1 MSERVFNLPNV
12 ITLLRLAAVPIVAWL
27 ILQQRWEAACWLFL
41 AAAVSDGIDGLL
53 ARWLNQLTQ
62 LGAALD
68 TVADKALGLVTLVML
83 TQAHA
88 IPLWV
93 TLAILLRDSV
103 IVLGALSYR
112 GLAGHLEIHP
122 TWLGKTHMFAE
133 FTLLALVLGGLAGL
147 LALDDWRQP
156 LFVTVFAIAVVSG
169 VQYVWIWSAKAR
181 RERADPSRSDALHC
195 NGRCCWRADS
205 QPDLTRYM
213 AASAARIRASSSV
226 PSSGYSA

>member
-1 MSERVFNLPNV
+1 MSERVLNLPNA
-12 ITLLRLAAVPIVAWL
+12 ITLLRIAAVPVVGWL
-27 ILQQRWEAACWLFL
+27 ILHERWEAACWLFL

-53 ARWLNQLTQ
+53 ARWLDQLTQ

-68 TVADKALGLVTLVML
+68 TVADKALGVVTLVML
-83 TQAHA
+83 TQAGA

-133 FTLLALVLGGLAGL
+133 FSLLALVLGGLAGR
-147 LALDDWRQP
+147 LALDGWRLP
-156 LFVTVFAIAVVSG
+156 LFVTVFAIATASG
-169 VQYVWIWSAKAR
+169 AQYVWIWGAKAR
-181 RERADPSRSDALHC
+181 RERV
-195 NGRCCWRADS
+195 
-205 QPDLTRYM
+205 
-213 AASAARIRASSSV
+213 AARLGPR
-226 PSSGYSA
+226 

>member
-1 MSERVFNLPNV
+1 MRERVLNLPNIISV
-12 ITLLRLAAVPIVAWL
+12 LRLVAVPGVAWL

-53 ARWLNQLTQ
+53 ARWLNQMTQ

-68 TVADKALGLVTLVML
+68 TIADKALGVVTLVML
-83 TQAHA
+83 TQAGA

-93 TLAILLRDSV
+93 TLAILLRDSI

-133 FTLLALVLGGLAGL
+133 FMLLTIVLAGLGGL
-147 LALDDWRQP
+147 LAVDAWLTP
-156 LFVTVFAIAVVSG
+156 LFASVFVIAVISG
-169 VQYVWIWSAKAR
+169 VQYVWIWGTKAR
-181 RERADPSRSDALHC
+181 REREAVRLKPR
-195 NGRCCWRADS
+195 
-205 QPDLTRYM
+205 
-213 AASAARIRASSSV
+213 
-226 PSSGYSA
+226 

>member
-1 MSERVFNLPNV
+1 MSERVFNLPNLV
-12 ITLLRLAAVPIVAWL
+12 TLLRLAAVPGVAWL
-27 ILQQRWEAACWLFL
+27 ILHQRWDAACWLFL

-53 ARWLNQLTQ
+53 ARWLNQPTQ

-68 TVADKALGLVTLVML
+68 TVADKALGVVTLVML
-83 TQAHA
+83 TQAGA

-93 TLAILLRDSV
+93 TLAILLRDSI

-133 FTLLALVLGGLAGL
+133 LSLLALVLGGLAGRLTLDGWL
-147 LALDDWRQP
+147 LP
-156 LFVTVFAIAVVSG
+156 LFVGVFAIAVISG

-181 RERADPSRSDALHC
+181 REREA
-195 NGRCCWRADS
+195 
-205 QPDLTRYM
+205 
-213 AASAARIRASSSV
+213 IRLK
-226 PSSGYSA
+226 PR

>member
-1 MSERVFNLPNV
+1 MRERVFNLPNI
-12 ITLLRLAAVPIVAWL
+12 ITLLRIAAVPVVAWL

-53 ARWLNQLTQ
+53 ARWLNQMTQ

-68 TVADKALGLVTLVML
+68 TIADKALGVVTLVML
-83 TQAHA
+83 TQTGA

-93 TLAILLRDSV
+93 TLAILLRDSI

-133 FTLLALVLGGLAGL
+133 FVLLTVVLAGL
-147 LALDDWRQP
+147 GKILMVDAWLTL
-156 LFVTVFAIAVVSG
+156 LFASVFTIAVISG
-169 VQYVWIWSAKAR
+169 VQYVWIWSAKVR
-181 RERADPSRSDALHC
+181 REREAVRLKPH
-195 NGRCCWRADS
+195 
-205 QPDLTRYM
+205 
-213 AASAARIRASSSV
+213 
-226 PSSGYSA
+226 

>member
-1 MSERVFNLPNV
+1 MRERVLNLPNIISV
-12 ITLLRLAAVPIVAWL
+12 LRLVAVPGVAWL
-27 ILQQRWEAACWLFL
+27 ILQQHWEAACWLFL

-68 TVADKALGLVTLVML
+68 TIADKALGVVTLVML
-83 TQAHA
+83 TQAGA

-93 TLAILLRDSV
+93 TLAILLRDSI

-133 FTLLALVLGGLAGL
+133 FMLLTVVLAGL
-147 LALDDWRQP
+147 GKILMVDAWLTL
-156 LFVTVFAIAVVSG
+156 LFVSVFVIAVISG
-169 VQYVWIWSAKAR
+169 VQYVWIWGAKAR
-181 RERADPSRSDALHC
+181 REREAVHLKLH
-195 NGRCCWRADS
+195 
-205 QPDLTRYM
+205 
-213 AASAARIRASSSV
+213 
-226 PSSGYSA
+226 

>member
-1 MSERVFNLPNV
+1 MRERVLNLPNIISV
-12 ITLLRLAAVPIVAWL
+12 LRLVAVPVVAWL

-53 ARWLNQLTQ
+53 ARWLNQMTQ

-68 TVADKALGLVTLVML
+68 TIADKALGVVTLVML
-83 TQAHA
+83 TQAGA

-93 TLAILLRDSV
+93 TLAILLRDSI

-133 FTLLALVLGGLAGL
+133 FMLLTAVLAGLGGL
-147 LALDDWRQP
+147 LAVDAWQTP
-156 LFVTVFAIAVVSG
+156 LFVGVFVIAVMSG
-169 VQYVWIWSAKAR
+169 VQYVWIWGTKAR
-181 RERADPSRSDALHC
+181 REREAVRLKPR
-195 NGRCCWRADS
+195 
-205 QPDLTRYM
+205 
-213 AASAARIRASSSV
+213 
-226 PSSGYSA
+226 

>member
-12 ITLLRLAAVPIVAWL
+12 ITLLRLAAVPVVAWL

-53 ARWLNQLTQ
+53 ARWLNQMTQ

-68 TVADKALGLVTLVML
+68 SIADKALGVVTLVML
-83 TQAHA
+83 TQAGA
-88 IPLWV
+88 IPVWV
-93 TLAILLRDSV
+93 TLAILLRDSI

-133 FTLLALVLGGLAGL
+133 FALLTLVLAGL
-147 LALDDWRQP
+147 GKLLAVDAWLTF
-156 LFVTVFAIAVVSG
+156 LFASVFAIAVVSG
-169 VQYVWIWSAKAR
+169 VQYVWIWSAKVR
-181 RERADPSRSDALHC
+181 RERA
-195 NGRCCWRADS
+195 
-205 QPDLTRYM
+205 
-213 AASAARIRASSSV
+213 AARIRT
-226 PSSGYSA
+226 Y

>member
-12 ITLLRLAAVPIVAWL
+12 ITLLRLAAVPGVAWL
-27 ILQQRWEAACWLFL
+27 ILHQRWDAACWLFL

-53 ARWLNQLTQ
+53 ARWLNQITQ

-68 TVADKALGLVTLVML
+68 TVADKALGVVTLVML
-83 TQAHA
+83 TQAGA

-93 TLAILLRDSV
+93 TVAILLRDSI

-133 FTLLALVLGGLAGL
+133 FTLLALVLGGLAEL
-147 LALDDWRQP
+147 LVLEDWLLP
-156 LFVTVFAIAVVSG
+156 LFAIVFGIAVASG
-169 VQYVWIWSAKAR
+169 VQYVWIWGAKAR
-181 RERADPSRSDALHC
+181 RERA
-195 NGRCCWRADS
+195 
-205 QPDLTRYM
+205 
-213 AASAARIRASSSV
+213 AAHLKHQ
-226 PSSGYSA
+226 

>member
-1 MSERVFNLPNV
+1 MNERVFNLPNV
-12 ITLLRLAAVPIVAWL
+12 ITLLRIAAVPVVAWL
-27 ILQQRWEAACWLFL
+27 ILNQRWEAACWLFL

-53 ARWLNQLTQ
+53 ARWLNQMTQ

-68 TVADKALGLVTLVML
+68 TVADKALGVVTLVML
-83 TQAHA
+83 TQAGA

-93 TLAILLRDSV
+93 TVTILLRDSI

-133 FTLLALVLGGLAGL
+133 FSLLALVLGGLAGL
-147 LALDDWRQP
+147 LALDAWRLP
-156 LFVTVFAIAVVSG
+156 LFSLVFAIAMLSG

-181 RERADPSRSDALHC
+181 RERETIRF
-195 NGRCCWRADS
+195 NR
-205 QPDLTRYM
+205 PDG
-213 AASAARIRASSSV
+213 A
-226 PSSGYSA
+226 P